1 MCRRLVFLV
10 PVFYLMVL
18 SLAYAGFG
26 EGKAAYDGGD
36 YAKAYKE
43 FKDLAEHGNAG
54 AQFFLGKM
62 YELGNGVPQDGDEA
76 LKWYLKA
83 AGQGNAD
90 AQFSLGTMYELGN
103 GVPQDGGEAL
113 KWYLKAAEQGNA
125 DAEHNLGYMYANG
138 RGISQ
143 DYAEAIE
150 MVPSKLQSKE
160 MLSRKMLWDGCTITA
175 RGFRRTSPKRLSG
188 T

>member
-1 MCRRLVFLV
+1 MCKRLVFWV
-10 PVFYLMVL
+10 PLFYLMVL

-26 EGKAAYDGGD
+26 DGKAAYDGGD

-54 AQFFLGKM
+54 AQYFMGKM
-62 YELGNGVPQDGDEA
+62 YELGNGVLQD
-76 LKWYLKA
+76 W
-83 AGQGNAD
+83 
-90 AQFSLGTMYELGN
+90 
-103 GVPQDGGEAL
+103 GEAL

-143 DYAEAIE
+143 DYAEA
-150 MVPSKLQSKE
+150 M
-160 MLSRKMLWDGCTITA
+160 
-175 RGFRRTSPKRLSG
+175 
-188 T
+188 